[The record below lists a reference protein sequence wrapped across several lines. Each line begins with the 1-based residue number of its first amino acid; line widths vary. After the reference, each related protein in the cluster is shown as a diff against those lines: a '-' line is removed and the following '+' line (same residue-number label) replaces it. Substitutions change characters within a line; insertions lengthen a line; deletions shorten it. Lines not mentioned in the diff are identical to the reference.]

1 MMPVVAALAFLALA
15 VCLLDL
21 VLTLGVV
28 RRLRQHTELI
38 SNLSTGGQPSAMLA
52 EGETA
57 GPFEAVATTGET
69 VSRGRL
75 SGRTLVGAF
84 TPHCPACEEKL
95 PAFVDFAKTLPGGR
109 DQVIA
114 VVVGSEDEA
123 DSYREQLEPVA
134 RVVIEQPVSG
144 EIGTALALNAFPGFG
159 VLDQSGM
166 VVSSGLELNPS
177 IATAATAT
185 AGV

>member
-28 RRLRQHTELI
+28 RRLRRHTELI
-38 SNLSTGGQPSAMLA
+38 SNLSSGGWRPGAILA
-52 EGETA
+52 AGETA
-57 GPFEAVATTGET
+57 GPFEAVATTGER
-69 VSRGRL
+69 VSRDGL

-84 TPHCPACEEKL
+84 APQCSACEEKL
-95 PAFVDFAKTLPGGR
+95 PAFVDIAKTFSGGR

-114 VVVGSEDEA
+114 VVVGSENEA
-123 DSYREQLEPVA
+123 ETYRERLEPVA
-134 RVVIEQPVSG
+134 RVVVEPPATG
-144 EIGTALALNAFPGFG
+144 EIGTALALNAFPAFG
-159 VLDQSGM
+159 VLDESGT
-166 VVSSGLELNPS
+166 VVGDGVELDRP
-177 IATAATAT
+177 AAT